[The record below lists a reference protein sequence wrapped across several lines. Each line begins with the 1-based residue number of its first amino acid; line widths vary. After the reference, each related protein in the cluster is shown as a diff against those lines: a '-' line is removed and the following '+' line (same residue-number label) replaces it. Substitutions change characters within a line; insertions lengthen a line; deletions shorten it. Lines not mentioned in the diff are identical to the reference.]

1 MENPYLFSDLITYEQ
16 QGKINKNKKVP
27 RYQGKIEGREHAK
40 RMHTIED
47 ETILGS
53 MISRITV
60 IASLGD
66 HKSHSGKIITLKKH
80 INGQRKIDCTRPR
93 NGDDKGIFNKEKT
106 SKDFKK
112 VMK

>member
-1 MENPYLFSDLITYEQ
+1 M
-16 QGKINKNKKVP
+16 
-27 RYQGKIEGREHAK
+27 
-40 RMHTIED
+40 ED

-93 NGDDKGIFNKEKT
+93 NGDDIGDSGYDAEHQGVRGYSTRKKRARI
-106 SKDFKK
+106 SKR
-112 VMK
+112 